1 MVMSTIV
8 KYATPK
14 IIAGVLGVAV
24 SLGGI
29 WYVVN
34 LLESKGRL
42 EAELDQAQVEIANY
56 QRTLETERA
65 RFNQTIANYDEVMS
79 NYMDRIV
86 QADQTSRQ
94 LRGTIDRLSIE
105 NEELQQCFDMEVPD
119 ELLDGLFGEYE

>member
-1 MVMSTIV
+1 MSTIV